1 MELSLAC
8 TLTDTDLGER
18 RRTILDSVRRAVLDV
33 SPLLKGYAYR
43 FEATS
48 EILSQLARLVD
59 LERQCC
65 AFLTFRIIVEAGQQ
79 PICLEITGPPEA
91 KAVIAVLFGSRT
103 SAAPRAVVLTAIC
116 LTASK
121 RVTAFIS
128 QCGHRADGEQAL

>member
-18 RRTILDSVRRAVLDV
+18 RRTILDSVRRALLDV
-33 SPLLKGYAYR
+33 SPLLNGYAYR

-65 AFLTFRIIVEAGQQ
+65 AFLTSRIIVEADRQ

-91 KAVIAVLFGSRT
+91 NAVIADFFGS
-103 SAAPRAVVLTAIC
+103 
-116 LTASK
+116 
-121 RVTAFIS
+121 
-128 QCGHRADGEQAL
+128 